1 MHVAQ
6 GRMTAH
12 ARPCSGRGYKVD
24 KVRKN
29 KNHSRDQYTNLYLLS
44 NVIYSSYFRP
54 NGAV

>member
-12 ARPCSGRGYKVD
+12 ARLCSGRGYKVD